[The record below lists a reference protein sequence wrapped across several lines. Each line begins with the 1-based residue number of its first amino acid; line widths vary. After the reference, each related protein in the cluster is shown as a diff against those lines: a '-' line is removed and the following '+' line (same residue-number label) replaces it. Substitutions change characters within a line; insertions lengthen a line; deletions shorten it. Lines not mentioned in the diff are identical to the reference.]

1 MAKPTT
7 PYQGF
12 NFQVSF
18 DGGETF
24 AGFSEV
30 TGIGSETNAADYRT
44 GNEMKY
50 PIRKVG
56 GTRKSADITLK
67 RGLINGKAF
76 WNWIEQAR
84 VAAPTAK
91 RTVTIA
97 LLDEARKPV
106 KSWVMRGVTPM
117 KYSGPTLNGK
127 GGGNVAM
134 EEIVLSSE
142 VVEIAL

>member
-1 MAKPTT
+1 MAKRTT
-7 PYQGF
+7 PYAAF

-24 AGFSEV
+24 AGFAEV

-44 GNEMKY
+44 GNETKD
-50 PIRKVG
+50 PIRKIVG
-56 GTRKSADITLK
+56 RHKSADVTLK
-67 RGLINGKAF
+67 RGLINGKSL

-106 KSWVMRGVTPM
+106 KAWVMRGAMPL
-117 KYSGPTLNGK
+117 KYAGPTLNGK
-127 GGGNVAM
+127 GGGDVAM

-142 VVEIAL
+142 AIEIAL

>member
-1 MAKPTT
+1 MAKRTT

-24 AGFSEV
+24 AGFAEV

-44 GNEMKY
+44 GNETKD
-50 PIRKVG
+50 PARRVAG
-56 GTRKSADITLK
+56 LRKSARVTLK
-67 RGLINGKAF
+67 RGLINGKSL

-106 KSWVMRGVTPM
+106 KSWVIRGAMPL
-117 KYSGPTLNGK
+117 KYTGPTLNAK
-127 GGGNVAM
+127 GNDVAI

-142 VVEIAL
+142 AIENSA